1 MQMERLVCRNTI
13 RKLLAKLL
21 EDVKPERL
29 ATIAGQE
36 NFPHPAILSNL
47 LGEPLAIIYWHAL
60 GEISRELVPQHMG
73 QSELNDALW
82 ALFREVAANSASY
95 HTSGRLRNR
104 LGKFT
109 QDVKR
114 LLYPF
119 EVAYSIGNLD
129 LGGEVFS
136 IGTVRFFTMDDNEA
150 TMWGLTEDNPALSY
164 ARDHW
169 MHHTA
174 AAVEVQAADDRRA
187 LEAGLAQV
195 TSSMDLLRFAGVRG
209 VIFSAFD
216 DMLFLWRLNGRSI
229 TRQIRTNQPS
239 ITYHWGH
246 GFKAFITEMGS
257 HIKKGLDPELSSLQA
272 IANGELPDEISRHV
286 ERAINWISS
295 GITSERLD
303 DKIVDLCTALETL
316 LLPNYRGG
324 QKGQMIAL
332 RHRLIG
338 GDWSPIGIL
347 ALYNLRSHIV
357 HGSVLNVS
365 QYLDYWDLLV
375 ICFITVDKLVNLA
388 KRNPAA
394 QNLKDLVAIVE
405 TQDNWERV
413 IKLLDRPGGKRKRE
427 LKLIARKCLK
437 QLKQVA

>member
-47 LGEPLAIIYWHAL
+47 LGEPLARIYWHAL

-119 EVAYSIGNLD
+119 EVVYSIGNLD

-164 ARDHW
+164 ARHQW
-169 MHHTA
+169 LSYRCHY
-174 AAVEVQAADDRRA
+174 
-187 LEAGLAQV
+187 
-195 TSSMDLLRFAGVRG
+195 
-209 VIFSAFD
+209 
-216 DMLFLWRLNGRSI
+216 W
-229 TRQIRTNQPS
+229 QP
-239 ITYHWGH
+239 
-246 GFKAFITEMGS
+246 
-257 HIKKGLDPELSSLQA
+257 Q
-272 IANGELPDEISRHV
+272 LPCS
-286 ERAINWISS
+286 
-295 GITSERLD
+295 
-303 DKIVDLCTALETL
+303 L
-316 LLPNYRGG
+316 LL
-324 QKGQMIAL
+324 
-332 RHRLIG
+332 
-338 GDWSPIGIL
+338 S
-347 ALYNLRSHIV
+347 
-357 HGSVLNVS
+357 
-365 QYLDYWDLLV
+365 
-375 ICFITVDKLVNLA
+375 
-388 KRNPAA
+388 
-394 QNLKDLVAIVE
+394 
-405 TQDNWERV
+405 
-413 IKLLDRPGGKRKRE
+413 
-427 LKLIARKCLK
+427 
-437 QLKQVA
+437 